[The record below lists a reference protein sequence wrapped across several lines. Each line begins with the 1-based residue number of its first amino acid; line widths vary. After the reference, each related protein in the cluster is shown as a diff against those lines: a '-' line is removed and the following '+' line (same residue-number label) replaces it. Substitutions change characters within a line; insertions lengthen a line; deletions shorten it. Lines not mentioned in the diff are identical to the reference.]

1 MRRSPDPI
9 DQLLALDPGSR
20 GIAAFFCPGGAR
32 MAARSLSRGTRVSL
46 VTGFVVRPG
55 MAETDG
61 PPGTALLGR
70 ALRRLGKSVSY
81 VADRVT
87 LPLLEAA
94 LKTLGEPAGLIVFPD
109 REPAPLAAQRLLVS
123 LAPTHLVAVETP
135 GRGKD
140 GDYRSARGQSIASW
154 NTPLDELFIRRPSR
168 VVSVGI
174 GDGGNEIGMGNVR
187 PRLLRL
193 GPRARKIASVVTVDH
208 LVVAGTANWGAYGV
222 VAHLSILSGQN
233 LLHTGEEERRLIAA
247 CVEAGGVDGL
257 TRRPEP
263 TVDGLPAEMHAAI
276 VELLRSL
283 VEGARSSDSSTGGQQ
298 S

>member
-1 MRRSPDPI
+1 MRSPADPI

-32 MAARSLSRGTRVSL
+32 KAARALDRGARVSV
-46 VTGFVVRPG
+46 VTGFAVGPG
-55 MAETDG
+55 MPETDG
-61 PPGTALLGR
+61 PPGAALLGR
-70 ALRRLGKSVSY
+70 ALRRLGKTVTYLASP
-81 VADRVT
+81 VAV
-87 LPLLEAA
+87 PLVEAA
-94 LKTLGEPAGLIVFPD
+94 LETLGEPGRPIAFPD
-109 REPAPLAAQRLLVS
+109 GEPATRVARRLLAS
-123 LAPTHLVAVETP
+123 LAPTDLVAVETP
-135 GRGKD
+135 GRAGD
-140 GDYRSARGQSIASW
+140 GDYRSARGDSVARW
-154 NTPLDELFIRRPSR
+154 NSPLDELFIRRPR
-168 VVSVGI
+168 RITGVGV

-193 GPRARKIASVVTVDH
+193 GPRARRIASVVTVDH

-257 TRRPEP
+257 TRRREP
-263 TVDGLPAEMHAAI
+263 TVDGLPSGMHAAM

-283 VEGARSSDSSTGGQQ
+283 VDRVAANAPPGRSRR
-298 S
+298 

>member
-1 MRRSPDPI
+1 MGGDSLYHDV
-9 DQLLALDPGSR
+9 
-20 GIAAFFCPGGAR
+20 GGAN
-32 MAARSLSRGTRVSL
+32 
-46 VTGFVVRPG
+46 
-55 MAETDG
+55 
-61 PPGTALLGR
+61 
-70 ALRRLGKSVSY
+70 RLGLYSVHFTQISNPGDPAHRDAIVPRASVSSH
-81 VADRVT
+81 T
-87 LPLLEAA
+87 LLRAAMMPLLDAA
-94 LKTLGEPAGLIVFPD
+94 LKTLGEQAGLIAFPD
-109 REPAPLAAQRLLVS
+109 REPAPLAAQRLLAS

-140 GDYRSARGQSIASW
+140 GDYRSARGRSIASW
-154 NTPLDELFIRRPSR
+154 NTPLDELFIHRPPR

-263 TVDGLPAEMHAAI
+263 TVDGLPAEMHAAM

-283 VEGARSSDSSTGGQQ
+283 VEGARSSDGSTGGQQ